1 VTIDF
6 EEDDVQYV
14 LMLHAEPTGG
24 MVGEPQEWVD
34 YTQALSD
41 AGVLVAGEALQ
52 PPDSATTVRVR
63 DGERLLTDG
72 PFVETK
78 ELLIGFYLIEVDGLD
93 DALDWSARLPGV
105 DRLTVDVRPVLLG
118 PASAQLLQGRTAG

>member
-1 VTIDF
+1 M
-6 EEDDVQYV
+6 QYV

-34 YTQALSD
+34 YTRALHE
-41 AGVLVAGEALQ
+41 AGVLVSGEALY
-52 PPDSATTVRVR
+52 PPDSATTLRVR

-78 ELLIGFYLIEVDGLD
+78 ELLIGFYLIDVDDLD
-93 DALDWSARLPGV
+93 AALDWAARLPGPDQLV
-105 DRLTVDVRPVLLG
+105 VDVRPVLLG